1 MPYLILP
8 RGTQEFEE
16 ALCVMVELAAKP
28 YVRQKANQEL
38 YQDGQ
43 AALDAL
49 VSSIRTWHTGRDSLV
64 IHGSRRSI

>member
-1 MPYLILP
+1 M
-8 RGTQEFEE
+8 QEFEE

-43 AALDAL
+43 AALDAV
-49 VSSIRTWHTGRDSLV
+49 VSSIRTCHRGRDSLNYSWQQALYLSV
-64 IHGSRRSI
+64 SSGAL